1 MSRTRLND
9 DFARQ
14 VLSVVEEI
22 PAGSVA
28 TYGQLACM
36 IGRPKNARL
45 VARVLSHAE
54 YYGHFPCHRVVN
66 HASRRAGLSR
76 LTCSARKAR
85 PSRMKRMSIC
95 GSRSGCARTEKKQ
108 QKRCVYGNAQRSVH
122 APFSAVLQAALHG
135 RADERHVA
143 IVLGTDGNIRVE
155 QLFFRLFLVQKILI
169 QQKRRPVALLER
181 LLIEHEAQT
190 VRL

>member
-66 HASRRAGLSR
+66 HVGRIAPSR
-76 LTCSARKAR
+76 LTCSVRKAR
-85 PSRMKRMSIC
+85 PSKMKRMSIC
-95 GSRSGCARTEKKQ
+95 GSRSGCAQTEKNSRKGACTGTLSVRCTHLFQ
-108 QKRCVYGNAQRSVH
+108 QS
-122 APFSAVLQAALHG
+122 
-135 RADERHVA
+135 
-143 IVLGTDGNIRVE
+143 
-155 QLFFRLFLVQKILI
+155 
-169 QQKRRPVALLER
+169 
-181 LLIEHEAQT
+181 
-190 VRL
+190 

>member
-14 VLSVVEEI
+14 VLSVVEKI

-28 TYGQLACM
+28 TYGQLACL

-66 HASRRAGLSR
+66 HAGRIAPDWSEQADLLRAEG
-76 LTCSARKAR
+76 
-85 PSRMKRMSIC
+85 
-95 GSRSGCARTEKKQ
+95 
-108 QKRCVYGNAQRSVH
+108 
-122 APFSAVLQAALHG
+122 AAFKDETHVDLRQSLWL
-135 RADERHVA
+135 RAD
-143 IVLGTDGNIRVE
+143 
-155 QLFFRLFLVQKILI
+155 
-169 QQKRRPVALLER
+169 
-181 LLIEHEAQT
+181 
-190 VRL
+190 

>member
-45 VARVLSHAE
+45 VARGLSHGK
-54 YYGHFPCHRVVN
+54 YNGHFPGARGVHHVGRD
-66 HASRRAGLSR
+66 APGGSEPAGLLR
-76 LTCSARKAR
+76 AEGVAFKDETHVDLRK
-85 PSRMKRMSIC
+85 S
-95 GSRSGCARTEKKQ
+95 
-108 QKRCVYGNAQRSVH
+108 
-122 APFSAVLQAALHG
+122 LWL
-135 RADERHVA
+135 RAD
-143 IVLGTDGNIRVE
+143 
-155 QLFFRLFLVQKILI
+155 
-169 QQKRRPVALLER
+169 
-181 LLIEHEAQT
+181 
-190 VRL
+190 

>member
-45 VARVLSHAE
+45 VAR
-54 YYGHFPCHRVVN
+54 G
-66 HASRRAGLSR
+66 G
-76 LTCSARKAR
+76 
-85 PSRMKRMSIC
+85 
-95 GSRSGCARTEKKQ
+95 
-108 QKRCVYGNAQRSVH
+108 
-122 APFSAVLQAALHG
+122 
-135 RADERHVA
+135 
-143 IVLGTDGNIRVE
+143 
-155 QLFFRLFLVQKILI
+155 
-169 QQKRRPVALLER
+169 
-181 LLIEHEAQT
+181 
-190 VRL
+190 

>member
-14 VLSVVEEI
+14 VLSVVE
-22 PAGSVA
+22 

-66 HASRRAGLSR
+66 HVGRIAPGWSEQADLLRAEGTAFKDETHVDL
-76 LTCSARKAR
+76 
-85 PSRMKRMSIC
+85 
-95 GSRSGCARTEKKQ
+95 Q
-108 QKRCVYGNAQRSVH
+108 QS
-122 APFSAVLQAALHG
+122 LWL
-135 RADERHVA
+135 RAD
-143 IVLGTDGNIRVE
+143 
-155 QLFFRLFLVQKILI
+155 
-169 QQKRRPVALLER
+169 
-181 LLIEHEAQT
+181 
-190 VRL
+190 

>member
-66 HASRRAGLSR
+66 HVGRIAPGWSEQADRLRAEGVAFTDAPHVDL
-76 LTCSARKAR
+76 RK
-85 PSRMKRMSIC
+85 S
-95 GSRSGCARTEKKQ
+95 
-108 QKRCVYGNAQRSVH
+108 
-122 APFSAVLQAALHG
+122 LWL
-135 RADERHVA
+135 RAD
-143 IVLGTDGNIRVE
+143 
-155 QLFFRLFLVQKILI
+155 
-169 QQKRRPVALLER
+169 
-181 LLIEHEAQT
+181 
-190 VRL
+190 

>member
-66 HASRRAGLSR
+66 HVGRIAPGWSEQADLLRAEGAAFKDETHVNL
-76 LTCSARKAR
+76 RK
-85 PSRMKRMSIC
+85 S
-95 GSRSGCARTEKKQ
+95 
-108 QKRCVYGNAQRSVH
+108 
-122 APFSAVLQAALHG
+122 LWL
-135 RADERHVA
+135 RAD
-143 IVLGTDGNIRVE
+143 
-155 QLFFRLFLVQKILI
+155 
-169 QQKRRPVALLER
+169 
-181 LLIEHEAQT
+181 
-190 VRL
+190 

>member
-14 VLSVVEEI
+14 VLSVVEKI

-28 TYGQLACM
+28 TYGQLACL

-66 HASRRAGLSR
+66 HAGRIAPGWSEQADR
-76 LTCSARKAR
+76 SARKAR

-95 GSRSGCARTEKKQ
+95 GNRSGCARTKKNSRKGACTGTLGVRCTHLFQ
-108 QKRCVYGNAQRSVH
+108 QSYRPLCMVVQTSAMSLLYLVRMAISV
-122 APFSAVLQAALHG
+122 
-135 RADERHVA
+135 
-143 IVLGTDGNIRVE
+143 
-155 QLFFRLFLVQKILI
+155 
-169 QQKRRPVALLER
+169 
-181 LLIEHEAQT
+181 
-190 VRL
+190 